1 VGASAND
8 CLKPVAITPLLWKTS
23 MSILERYI
31 WQSVLFSILMAWFS
45 LATLDTLFV
54 FLSELSDVKAGT
66 HYGNLQALFYVLMS
80 TPKRLY
86 DYFPTATLIGSLLG
100 LGNLAANSELTAM
113 RAAGVSIG
121 QIVSM
126 TLKLG
131 LVLAISVFIL
141 GEWVAPKAEQA
152 AASFKVQMLQKQ
164 FSVSEQ
170 GIWVKQDN
178 QIINIGKMWSTEKL
192 ENIAIYEIN
201 REAGKIHSISRADT
215 AELSNQ
221 GWHLHNYHQQIIGE
235 QQIIQKQQADIILAD
250 FIPKGMLMIAAVTP
264 NQLAARELAQYIQ
277 HQQANEL
284 KSDRFELAFW
294 QHFTTPLSTLV
305 MLIIAAPFVFNFQRN
320 TNAGQRIFIGIL
332 IGISFFLI
340 NRLLGSMGLVYGLL
354 PLLSA
359 TLPLLLF
366 LLGGVW
372 MLRKVR

>member
-1 VGASAND
+1 
-8 CLKPVAITPLLWKTS
+8 

>member
-1 VGASAND
+1 
-8 CLKPVAITPLLWKTS
+8 

-31 WQSVLFSILMAWFS
+31 WQNILFSILMAWFS
-45 LATLDTLFV
+45 LAALDTLFV
-54 FLSELSDVKAGT
+54 FLSELSDVKEGT
-66 HYGNLQALFYVLMS
+66 HYGNLQALFYVLMG

-121 QIVSM
+121 QIVGI

-131 LVLAISVFIL
+131 LVLAIAVFSL

-164 FSVSEQ
+164 LSISQQ
-170 GIWVKQDN
+170 GIWVKQGN
-178 QIINIGKMWSTEKL
+178 QLISIGKMWSTDKL
-192 ENIAIYEIN
+192 ENIVIYEIN
-201 REAGKIHSISRADT
+201 HKAGKIQSISRAKT
-215 AELSNQ
+215 AELTNQ
-221 GWHLHNYHQQIIGE
+221 GWHLSDYHQQLIGE
-235 QQIIQKQQADIILAD
+235 QQITQTQQADIIVAD

-264 NQLAARELAQYIQ
+264 NQLAARELAKYIQ

-294 QHFTTPLSTLV
+294 RHFTTPLSTLI

-332 IGISFFLI
+332 IGISFFLM
-340 NRLLGSMGLVYGLL
+340 NQLLGNIGIVYGLP

-366 LLGGVW
+366 LLGGIW
-372 MLRKVR
+372 MLSKVR

>member
-1 VGASAND
+1 
-8 CLKPVAITPLLWKTS
+8 
-23 MSILERYI
+23 MSILERYV
-31 WQSVLFSILMAWFS
+31 WQSVLLSILMAWLS
-45 LATLDTLFV
+45 LAALDTLFA
-54 FLSELSDVKAGT
+54 FLGELGDVQEGT
-66 HYGNLQALFYVLMS
+66 RYGNLQALFYILMG

-100 LGNLAANSELTAM
+100 LGNLAANRELTAM

-121 QIVSM
+121 QIVGM

-131 LVLAISVFIL
+131 LVLAFLVFFL
-141 GEWVAPKAEQA
+141 GEWVAPRTEQA
-152 AASFKVQMLQKQ
+152 ATSFKVQMLQKQ
-164 FSVSEQ
+164 FSVSKQ
-170 GIWVKQDN
+170 GIWVKQGN
-178 QIINIGKMWSTEKL
+178 QLISIGKMWSTDKL

-201 REAGKIHSISRADT
+201 RDAGRLHSISRAKT
-215 AELSNQ
+215 AVLTKQ
-221 GWHLHNYHQQIIGE
+221 GWHLTDYSQQIIGA
-235 QQIIQKQQADIILAD
+235 QQITQQQQADYIYPD
-250 FIPKGMLMIAAVTP
+250 FMPKGMLMIAAVTP

-284 KSDRFELAFW
+284 KSERFELAFW

-320 TNAGQRIFIGIL
+320 AGAGQRIFIGIL

-340 NRLLGSMGLVYGLL
+340 NRLLGSIGLVYGLP